1 MSGQPHGIDLWGCPT
16 DVPGSPVKQLR
27 VIASAIAITSALALS
42 ACSAPPPV
50 VTPTAT
56 PSPSVSMDPFG
67 PQPEYFP
74 EGTAVE
80 NKPLFDWVLNHAV
93 LTDSKDAGKKMA
105 KALVRYGF
113 KKKRIELTKSKSG
126 TGKPADQIVISV
138 RIGKSCLIGQRM
150 KDKTYASTIESALKS
165 GGCLVGDTREITW

>member
-1 MSGQPHGIDLWGCPT
+1 MN
-16 DVPGSPVKQLR
+16 KFR
-27 VIASAIAITSALALS
+27 VIACAAILVSAVVLTGCSSPSPENTPSA
-42 ACSAPPPV
+42 
-50 VTPTAT
+50 TPT
-56 PSPSVSMDPFG
+56 PSVSVDPFG
-67 PQPEYFP
+67 PRPDFFP

-93 LTDSKDAGKKMA
+93 LTDSKDPGKHMA
-105 KALVRYGF
+105 KALVKAGF
-113 KKKRIELTKSKSG
+113 KKGRLELTKSKSG
-126 TGKPADQIVISV
+126 TGKPADQIVISI